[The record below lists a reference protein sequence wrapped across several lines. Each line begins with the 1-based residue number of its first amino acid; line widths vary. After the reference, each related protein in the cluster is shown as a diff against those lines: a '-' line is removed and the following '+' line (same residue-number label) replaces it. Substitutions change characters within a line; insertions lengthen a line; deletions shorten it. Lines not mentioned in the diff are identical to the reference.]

1 MVSQVDFMKKKPQS
15 SNSMRRVL
23 MVSLHFPPDTS
34 AATHRVR
41 LLAPHLPQYGWEPT
55 VVTVSPDAYEG
66 RLDPRLAALVPRS
79 LAVVRC
85 PAWPARWTRMF
96 GVGDLGLRAFWGVL
110 RSCSR
115 LLAREHFDALFITI
129 TPVYAALLGPILRRR
144 HRIPFVL
151 DYQDPWVGEWG
162 KTAGP
167 GSGGRPN
174 WKSRASRALGQLL
187 EPLAV
192 GSADALTAVSERT
205 YAAVLERNP
214 EIHPFCTAIPIGYD
228 GADYMAANTN
238 GARNPYFDS
247 DDGCCHLCYVGTLL
261 PLGFETLRA
270 VLRAVHMLR
279 EQDPQS
285 YARLRLHFF
294 GTSNER
300 SEHAAQ
306 RVLPV
311 AREIGVDDCVSEVA
325 ARIDY
330 LDALTVQQQA
340 TAILLMGSSE
350 RHYTASKIYPGLLA
364 RRPILAIYHQDSSVV
379 EILGRVGRFPSVRCV
394 SYDDRDRAESRVS
407 QLFIELR
414 QLVHSPQYRAE
425 DIDMAAMQEF
435 SACSLAGRLAGVLGG
450 VAQSEARSSL
460 QTPPATCIATT
471 KRCETLPIA
480 VHPRGPEIAPSN
492 N

>member
-1 MVSQVDFMKKKPQS
+1 
-15 SNSMRRVL
+15 
-23 MVSLHFPPDTS
+23 
-34 AATHRVR
+34 
-41 LLAPHLPQYGWEPT
+41 
-55 VVTVSPDAYEG
+55 
-66 RLDPRLAALVPRS
+66 
-79 LAVVRC
+79 
-85 PAWPARWTRMF
+85 
-96 GVGDLGLRAFWGVL
+96 
-110 RSCSR
+110 
-115 LLAREHFDALFITI
+115 
-129 TPVYAALLGPILRRR
+129 
-144 HRIPFVL
+144 
-151 DYQDPWVGEWG
+151 
-162 KTAGP
+162 
-167 GSGGRPN
+167 
-174 WKSRASRALGQLL
+174 
-187 EPLAV
+187 
-192 GSADALTAVSERT
+192 
-205 YAAVLERNP
+205 
-214 EIHPFCTAIPIGYD
+214 
-228 GADYMAANTN
+228 MAANTN

-450 VAQSEARSSL
+450 VAQSD
-460 QTPPATCIATT
+460 
-471 KRCETLPIA
+471 
-480 VHPRGPEIAPSN
+480 
-492 N
+492 